1 MAPLTQLWW
10 KSCCWTKNNLAFAI
24 QKIGHRG
31 KISKH
36 LLIRPSVSDQ
46 FNTQSCITNGTIS
59 VGQLTKQ
66 VIIPT

>member
-1 MAPLTQLWW
+1 MTQICMAPLTQLWW

-36 LLIRPSVSDQ
+36 LLIRPSAVLGPFSHDQ
-46 FNTQSCITNGTIS
+46 CCVLLDVKSYQN
-59 VGQLTKQ
+59 
-66 VIIPT
+66 